1 MKTFI
6 FLMLLL
12 VATAVGQAQEIT
24 QLEEAKVGFSPL
36 DAKITQVG
44 DSYSYKVK
52 EAYTG
57 EFLEDPIA
65 FMKAN
70 FDIKNFMAETAEK
83 NYDSYLVN
91 FSCSKGFLEANYNSE
106 GELIKTHQKFKDILL
121 PHEVR
126 QEVYRNNVG
135 WTVTANKYVASGKG
149 DMLDKQLYRVKLE
162 KGNQKRVLKIDPR
175 EIGTTSVASNE

>member
-6 FLMLLL
+6 ILMLLL
-12 VATAVGQAQEIT
+12 MATTVGKAQGIL
-24 QLEEAKVGFSPL
+24 QLEEANVVYAPVE
-36 DAKITQVG
+36 AKITKVG

-57 EFLEDPIA
+57 EFLENPIA

-70 FDIKNFMAETAEK
+70 FDIKSFMADTAEE

-91 FSCSKGFLEANYNSE
+91 FSCSKGYLKAHYNDK
-106 GELIKTHQKFKDILL
+106 GELIRTSQKFKDILL
-121 PHEVR
+121 PHEIR
-126 QEVYRNNVG
+126 QEVYRNNTG
-135 WTVTANKYVASGKG
+135 WTVTANKYVASGKH

-162 KGNQKRVLKIDPR
+162 KGSQKRVLKIDPR
-175 EIGTTSVASNE
+175 RIGVASVADND